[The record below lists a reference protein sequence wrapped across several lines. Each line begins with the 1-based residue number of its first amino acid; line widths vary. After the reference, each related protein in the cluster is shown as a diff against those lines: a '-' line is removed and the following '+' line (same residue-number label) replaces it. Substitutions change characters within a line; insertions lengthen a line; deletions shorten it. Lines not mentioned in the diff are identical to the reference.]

1 MHQSLS
7 AQMLRLNYPKM
18 ISPLE
23 VMNMISKT
31 IRLALQ
37 LAIVFAFTAVIV
49 HGQSRKPNS
58 PAAISFNE
66 PASTQ
71 QPFMM
76 EYKGVRIGMTAEEA
90 HAKIGTGQRIDQQE
104 FYVFGEQETAQL
116 LFDKANK
123 VIAISVDYLGG
134 VGAPDYRT
142 VVGPDIN
149 VKADGSM
156 YKIIHYDK
164 LGFWVSYNKTANT
177 GVVMVSITIQKQM

>member
-1 MHQSLS
+1 
-7 AQMLRLNYPKM
+7 M
-18 ISPLE
+18 IW
-23 VMNMISKT
+23 KA

-37 LAIVFAFTAVIV
+37 LAIVFSFTAVIV
-49 HGQSRKPNS
+49 HGQSRKPNA
-58 PAAISFNE
+58 PATSFNE

-71 QPFMM
+71 QPLMV
-76 EYKGVRIGMTAEEA
+76 EYKGVRIGMTADEA

-104 FYVFGEQETAQL
+104 FYVFSEQETAQL
-116 LFDKANK
+116 LFDKTNK
-123 VIAISVDYLGG
+123 VTAISVDYLGG

-164 LGFWVSYNKTANT
+164 LGFWVSYNKTAGT
-177 GVVMVSITIQKQM
+177 SVVMVSITIQKQM

>member
-1 MHQSLS
+1 
-7 AQMLRLNYPKM
+7 MLRRNYQKV

-23 VMNMISKT
+23 VMNMIWTT
-31 IRLALQ
+31 IKLALQ
-37 LAIVFAFTAVIV
+37 LAIMVSFTAVIID
-49 HGQSRKPNS
+49 GQARKPNS
-58 PAAISFNE
+58 PAATPFSQ
-66 PASTQ
+66 PAPA
-71 QPFMM
+71 QPLLMM
-76 EYKGVRIGMTAEEA
+76 DYKGVRIGMTADEA

-123 VIAISVDYLGG
+123 VMAISVDYLGG

-142 VVGPDIN
+142 VVGPDIH

-156 YKIIHYDK
+156 YKIIHYDN

-177 GVVMVSITIQKQM
+177 SVVLVSITIQKQM

>member
-1 MHQSLS
+1 
-7 AQMLRLNYPKM
+7 
-18 ISPLE
+18 
-23 VMNMISKT
+23 MISKT
-31 IRLALQ
+31 IKLALQ
-37 LAIVFAFTAVIV
+37 LAIVFAFTAVII

-58 PAAISFNE
+58 PAATSFNE

-76 EYKGVRIGMTAEEA
+76 EYKGVRLGMAAEEA

-104 FYVFGEQETAQL
+104 FYVFSEQETAQL
-116 LFDKANK
+116 LFDKANN

-142 VVGPDIN
+142 VVGPDIT
-149 VKADGSM
+149 VRADGSM

-177 GVVMVSITIQKQM
+177 AVVMVSITIQKQL